1 MNQKLKSSLVLLLA
15 AWNGWLRGLILGTLL
30 GPEGA
35 NALSGPD
42 TSVSLSDNRS
52 ENRVGQWD
60 RYPAELSL
68 IDKPRSLSNTAR
80 ILRTA

>member
-1 MNQKLKSSLVLLLA
+1 MMLVAWKSGLK
-15 AWNGWLRGLILGTLL
+15 GLILGTLL

-52 ENRVGQWD
+52 ENESVSG
-60 RYPAELSL
+60 
-68 IDKPRSLSNTAR
+68 IDT
-80 ILRTA
+80 LRNCR